1 MRAGLRT
8 TAKVV
13 EKPPDPNV
21 RAPEIYL
28 TSLSPPRQALN
39 YL

>member
-1 MRAGLRT
+1 MGVGLRT

-13 EKPPDPNV
+13 ENPPDPKV

-28 TSLSPPRQALN
+28 TGNAK
-39 YL
+39 